1 MDKRSTHPVDIANW
15 IKKVMDSCETV
26 QQLVKAD
33 HLIYNFEKLL
43 DRDRVKVKRNIFGD
57 QTNREQ
63 WSKEFDQR
71 CDLIN
76 DLNYHYLAKLKN
88 LDNE

>member
-1 MDKRSTHPVDIANW
+1 MDKRNTHPVDIVNW
-15 IKKVMDSCETV
+15 IKKVIDSCETV

-33 HLIYNFEKLL
+33 HLIDNFEKLL
-43 DRDRVKVKRNIFGD
+43 DRDRFKVKYNIFGN
-57 QTNREQ
+57 QINRER
-63 WSKEFDQR
+63 WSKEFDKR